1 MSNKKLVRDIRNKK
15 VAGVCA
21 GVANFFGMDVTLVR
35 IIWLVLV
42 LAGSIGLWPYIILM
56 LLLPKSE

>member
-15 VAGVCA
+15 IAGVCA